1 MASKLLFLLMGC
13 KTFDKL
19 PLLEQLRGVIRA
31 LQTSMFIFLT
41 KIVSNVSLKTL
52 TILVKKLILNN
63 WLGRGH
69 GSADLY
75 IAILKI
81 PKKMCINERQVKME

>member
-13 KTFDKL
+13 KFDEL
-19 PLLEQLRGVIRA
+19 PLLEQLRDVIRA

-52 TILVKKLILNN
+52 TILVKKLIVNN
-63 WLGRGH
+63 
-69 GSADLY
+69 
-75 IAILKI
+75 
-81 PKKMCINERQVKME
+81 